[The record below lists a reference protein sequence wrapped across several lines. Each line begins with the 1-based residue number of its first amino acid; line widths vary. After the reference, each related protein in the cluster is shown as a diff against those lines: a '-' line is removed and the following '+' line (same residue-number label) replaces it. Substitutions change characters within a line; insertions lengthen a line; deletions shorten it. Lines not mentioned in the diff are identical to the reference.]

1 MNKQVSSRLSKVTQI
16 IHDAEIKY
24 QRPSGSVRLIAISK
38 TKPIQDI
45 VEAIASGQRDFGE
58 SYVQE
63 AVEKIELIKNE
74 NITWHF
80 VGPIQKNKTK
90 LLAQYFDWV
99 HSVDRLIIAE
109 RLNAQRP
116 EILPPLQICIQVNI
130 GNEIS
135 KSGMPIEHV
144 LQLAKSIQQLS
155 KIELRG
161 LMAIP
166 KATSDM
172 MEQRNQFAQLRLLL
186 ERLNKHGF
194 NLDTLSMGM
203 SADMEAAI
211 AEGSTIVR
219 IGTAIFGERIKNLD
233 KKNV

>member
-1 MNKQVSSRLSKVTQI
+1 MNKQVSSRLSKVNQI